1 MLSLIW
7 FAAPICQSAQYI
19 GKVQSRLAVYDPAHS
34 LVHHFIN
41 TPTYILRSGGRRQQG
56 ALVELSEKFLQ
67 VLACELPIERLRL
80 GFPVV
85 LKIE

>member
-1 MLSLIW
+1 MQYMAREIEQQICEQYDHRLIGTPYW
-7 FAAPICQSAQYI
+7 S
-19 GKVQSRLAVYDPAHS
+19 S